1 MNWRLE
7 KACAVAVRVYDAPMA
22 TLVKVMLTAEAL
34 DRFCIGLSLLKE
46 NLIDSFDLADAG
58 DAIAFRLR
66 RPVEVTSIEI
76 RPDRISLT
84 LDTTELERWLHFTLR
99 AIRDGTAEVDHLD
112 VEAKGQAHERVDVV
126 IAYPSSAPSVSSDEA
141 RRRLGL

>member
-1 MNWRLE
+1 L
-7 KACAVAVRVYDAPMA
+7 
-22 TLVKVMLTAEAL
+22 L
-34 DRFCIGLSLLKE
+34 GLSLLKE

-58 DAIAFRLR
+58 GANAFRLR
-66 RPVEVTSIEI
+66 RSIEFTTIEI

-84 LDTTELERWLHFTLR
+84 LDTVELERWLHF

-112 VEAKGQAHERVDVV
+112 VEAKSQAHERVDVIIV
-126 IAYPSSAPSVSSDEA
+126 YPSSAPSVSSDEA